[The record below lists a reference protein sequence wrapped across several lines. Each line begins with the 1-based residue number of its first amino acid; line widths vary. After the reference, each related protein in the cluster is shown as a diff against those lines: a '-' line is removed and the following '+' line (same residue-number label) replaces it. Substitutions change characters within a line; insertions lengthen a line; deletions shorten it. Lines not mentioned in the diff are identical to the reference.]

1 MKQQQPKKLQETRS
15 SKGMDRICGT
25 YGSIWTTQLSHE
37 QILTDGTLW
46 SLSSFLSACKGVGSS
61 FSTPG
66 EATNGSP
73 SLDRRHPSAC
83 PQIRR
88 GIEQLFSDLLRFSH
102 RGPMFRE
109 QHLLPSH
116 YSIPAQQTQDPHPPA
131 WKTPPITQLVA
142 LSRSGSMFTGFV
154 LQPSIHQTHPLHLPN
169 STFYTLKPERLL
181 KQSANH
187 SPASKASISL
197 PDFKIRSKLPGSKYN
212 ALPDLLS
219 PSFQLCPAISSSFSR
234 P

>member
-1 MKQQQPKKLQETRS
+1 
-15 SKGMDRICGT
+15 MDRIFGT
-25 YGSIWTTQLSHE
+25 YGSIWRTQLSHE

-46 SLSSFLSACKGVGSS
+46 RLSSFLSACKGVGSS

-73 SLDRRHPSAC
+73 SLDRRHSSASS
-83 PQIRR
+83 QIRR
-88 GIEQLFSDLLRFSH
+88 GIEQLLSGLLRFSQ
-102 RGPMFRE
+102 RGPKFRE

-116 YSIPAQQTQDPHPPA
+116 YSILAQQTQDPHPPA
-131 WKTPPITQLVA
+131 WKSPPITQLVA
-142 LSRSGSMFTGFV
+142 LSRRGSIFTGFV
-154 LQPSIHQTHPLHLPN
+154 LQPSIPQTNPLHLPH
-169 STFYTLKPERLL
+169 STSYTLKPGRLL

-187 SPASKASISL
+187 SQASKASMSL

-212 ALPDLLS
+212 ALHDLPS
-219 PSFQLCPAISSSFSR
+219 PYLQLCPAMSSSFSL